1 MKNIADL
8 LFEAK
13 ILKEIPRSGFHFL
26 GKGKESVAE
35 HSFMVTF
42 IAYVMSETIPDVD
55 ASRLITMCLVH
66 DFPEARTGD
75 LNYVQ
80 KKYVTADENQ
90 AVKDAIEDLPFGPSL
105 ADLIGDFKEGKS
117 LEARLARDA
126 DQLALCLELKSLMDM
141 GFKPSGKWLSS
152 VSNRLRTEAGKK
164 LYESI
169 MKTNRDAW
177 WLKNYVDELNKIC

>member
-1 MKNIADL
+1 MPIFFLKPNI
-8 LFEAK
+8 K
-13 ILKEIPRSGFHFL
+13 RNSQIGFHFL
-26 GKGKESVAE
+26 GKKGIGRR
-35 HSFMVTF
+35 TF
-42 IAYVMSETIPDVD
+42 LYGHFHCVYDVRNNTGCGCI
-55 ASRLITMCLVH
+55 RLITMCLVH

-105 ADLIGDFKEGKS
+105 ADLIGDFKEGES